1 MPIHDWSR
9 VNAGTFHDFHL
20 AWIAELRRVLNGGLL
35 PAGYYALAEQVAGEV
50 APDVLTLQDLSGAEG
65 NLHSSEKNGSGS
77 GGIAVAIA
85 PPKAAVSE
93 TINEAAFLA
102 ARRKRLVIRHTTGDR
117 IVALLEIVSPGNKER
132 RPPLEAFVDK
142 AVAALEQGYHLLVI
156 DLLPP
161 GPFDPGGMH
170 GAIWGRMGGSYE
182 PPAGKPLAIAA
193 YVARHRGDDAVRCYV
208 EPTAVGIDLIDMPLF
223 LDPDHY
229 VNTPLEATYR
239 AAYAGV
245 PQRWRRVI
253 EGGT

>member
-102 ARRKRLVIRHTTGDR
+102 ARRQRLVI
-117 IVALLEIVSPGNKER
+117 
-132 RPPLEAFVDK
+132 
-142 AVAALEQGYHLLVI
+142 
-156 DLLPP
+156 
-161 GPFDPGGMH
+161 
-170 GAIWGRMGGSYE
+170 
-182 PPAGKPLAIAA
+182 
-193 YVARHRGDDAVRCYV
+193 
-208 EPTAVGIDLIDMPLF
+208 
-223 LDPDHY
+223 
-229 VNTPLEATYR
+229 
-239 AAYAGV
+239 
-245 PQRWRRVI
+245 
-253 EGGT
+253 